1 MLLAGHTRTG
11 DDSDLSIETLT
22 SDVITLI
29 STLYSASPSSPII
42 LVGHRCAPPPV
53 CVFLLVGKLTHRFS
67 SSFFLSLGG
76 SVAIHAAIS
85 GQIKELSGLIVL
97 DVVEGAYATAN
108 GGGVVPT
115 RSS

>member
-1 MLLAGHTRTG
+1 MNDSVTRVLLAGHTRTS

-53 CVFLLVGKLTHRFS
+53 CLFL
-67 SSFFLSLGG
+67 
-76 SVAIHAAIS
+76 
-85 GQIKELSGLIVL
+85 
-97 DVVEGAYATAN
+97 YW
-108 GGGVVPT
+108 
-115 RSS
+115 